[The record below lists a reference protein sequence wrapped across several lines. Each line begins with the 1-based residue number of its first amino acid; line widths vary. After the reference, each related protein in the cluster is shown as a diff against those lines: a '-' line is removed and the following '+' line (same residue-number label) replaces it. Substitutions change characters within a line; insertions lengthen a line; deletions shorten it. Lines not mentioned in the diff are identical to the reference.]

1 MTPPMA
7 AARIQRWALILS
19 AYDYAIQ
26 YKEGIQN
33 ANADALS
40 GLPLPDTPG
49 STPVP
54 EEKILLMELLETSPI
69 RAEQVKNWTKRTP
82 ILARVLKY
90 IKQGWPS
97 KCPDGEFQP
106 YFQRRDELSVQDD
119 CILWGNRVVVPPQG
133 RRQVVDELHET
144 HPGICKM
151 KSLARSYVWWPNM
164 DNDLENKVR
173 TCNNCQINRKNPPEA
188 PLHPWEW
195 PSRPW
200 EIIHID
206 YAGPFLGKMLLIM
219 VDAYSKWLE
228 VHPTNV
234 ATSRAT
240 TEKLRSTFA
249 IHGLP
254 KTIVSDNGSNFCSEE
269 FEEFLAKNGIHHRRT
284 APYHPASNGLA
295 ERAVQTFKE
304 GMKKMSNKESLET
317 RVSRFLFKY
326 RITPHSTTG
335 IAPAEMLMSRK
346 PRSRLDVLHPDVRQ
360 RVQNQQKKQKELHD
374 QHAVDRQL
382 RQGDLVYSRE
392 YGKQQKWCPGVIN
405 TQTGP
410 VSYTIQ
416 LEDDREVHRHQD
428 QVIHRE
434 TPEENENDVI
444 DPDINQQPVPDQ
456 QVVSEENAV
465 PAARY
470 PQRDRQTPD
479 YYS

>member
-1 MTPPMA
+1 MHYDPEKELILACDASPYGLGAVLSHRMEDNTEQPIAFASRSLSAAEKNYSQLDKEALAIVFGVKKFHQYVYGRHFTILTHHKPLERVLHPDKMTPPMA
-7 AARIQRWALILS
+7 AARIQRWTLILS

-40 GLPLPDTPG
+40 RLPLPDTPG

-54 EEKILLMELLETSPI
+54 EETILLMELLETTPI

-82 ILARVLKY
+82 ILARVLKF

-97 KCPDGEFQP
+97 KCPYGEFQP

-151 KSLARSYVWWPNM
+151 KSLARGYVWWPNM

-200 EIIHID
+200 ERIHID
-206 YAGPFLGKMLLIM
+206 YAGPFLGKMFLIM

-240 TEKLRSTFA
+240 IEKQLLVITVVIFA
-249 IHGLP
+249 VKNSKNFWR
-254 KTIVSDNGSNFCSEE
+254 KTAFI
-269 FEEFLAKNGIHHRRT
+269 T
-284 APYHPASNGLA
+284 AFITSNGLA

-335 IAPAEMLMSRK
+335 IAPAEMLMRRK
-346 PRSRLDVLHPDVRQ
+346 PRSR
-360 RVQNQQKKQKELHD
+360 
-374 QHAVDRQL
+374 
-382 RQGDLVYSRE
+382 
-392 YGKQQKWCPGVIN
+392 
-405 TQTGP
+405 
-410 VSYTIQ
+410 
-416 LEDDREVHRHQD
+416 
-428 QVIHRE
+428 
-434 TPEENENDVI
+434 
-444 DPDINQQPVPDQ
+444 
-456 QVVSEENAV
+456 
-465 PAARY
+465 
-470 PQRDRQTPD
+470 
-479 YYS
+479 